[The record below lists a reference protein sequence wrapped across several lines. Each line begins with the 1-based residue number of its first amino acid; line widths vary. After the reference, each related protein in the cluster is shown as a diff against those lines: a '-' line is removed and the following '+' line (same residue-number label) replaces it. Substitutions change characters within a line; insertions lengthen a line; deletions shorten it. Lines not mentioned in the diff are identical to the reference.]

1 MFDEYYRGK
10 SMKILVIGV
19 SSYDT
24 LIYVDNLPTQKEDAA
39 LWAKKVAYSIGG
51 TGAGKALALSVLGA
65 KTSLATDIGN
75 DEVRDKILAFLKKE
89 KIDLTILKADRST
102 THTNIMHGN
111 GKRLSFF
118 TSSPQHV
125 EYNPIV
131 RELLASSDAVFLNIN
146 DYCRDYIPIIKKE
159 KKTTIVDIHDYD
171 LGNKYHQE
179 FIDAAD
185 ILFVSGVNIIEQ
197 EKFLNDYIKGKEI
210 VIITN
215 GDKGSVAIDHNREI
229 YYQKPYIVE
238 DIVDTNGAGDSYSAG
253 FIFKYLKTKSIEES
267 LKFASI
273 SGALTCSSQDLY
285 NEKATEEY
293 IETLM
298 KNF

>member
-24 LIYVDNLPTQKEDAA
+24 LIYVDNLATQKEDAA

-75 DEVRDKILAFLKKE
+75 DEVRDKILSFLRQE
-89 KIDLTILKADRST
+89 EIELTILKADKST

-111 GKRLSFF
+111 GKRLSIF
-118 TSSPQHV
+118 TSSPQNV
-125 EYNPIV
+125 EYNLAV
-131 RELLASSDAVFLNIN
+131 EELIASSDAIFLNIN
-146 DYCRDYIPIIKKE
+146 DYCRKYIPIIKKE
-159 KKTTIVDIHDYD
+159 NKTIVVDIHDYT
-171 LGNKYHQE
+171 LGNEYHQE

-185 ILFVSGVNIIEQ
+185 ILFASGVNIIEQ
-197 EKFLNDYIKGKEI
+197 EQFLNNYIKGKEL

-215 GDKGSVAIDHNREI
+215 GDKGSIAIDKNNKI
-229 YYQKPYIVE
+229 YHQESYNVK
-238 DIVDTNGAGDSYSAG
+238 DLVDTNGAGDSYSAG
-253 FIFKYLKTKSIEES
+253 FVFKYIKTESVEES

-273 SGALTCSSQDLY
+273 CGALACESQDLY
-285 NEKATEEY
+285 NPKATEEY
-293 IETLM
+293 VESIM
-298 KNF
+298 KDF